1 MLLSYTDFKN
11 ENIYKGSFIMPIKIN
26 SFMGKFGWI
35 ARKKFPMLASN
46 AYLKMQFF
54 TRSRSQKE
62 YCDYFLNSKEIPM
75 PNVVNIE
82 TINRCNSTC
91 AFCTANVNAECRPLA
106 HISDELYKSI
116 IDQLADWG
124 YKGHL
129 TLYGNNEPW
138 LDTKIVERHKYAREK
153 LPASFI
159 FMSTNGLILTVDKV
173 KAVAPYINQ
182 LIINNYS
189 MEMKLHKSIQEVY
202 DYVTAHPDEFKDL
215 DIQIQMRYLQEVLT
229 NRAGSAPNKKE
240 TKKIIK
246 ETCLLPFTDMW
257 IMPNGRLG
265 LCCCDNFETTNFGDL
280 NEISLKD
287 AWGSEA
293 LQKVRRDIAEGRQ
306 NYPFCKHCDFIDA
319 GFRMHLVKA
328 ILSGN
333 QDAANK
339 LGGHERMKIGKDE

>member
-1 MLLSYTDFKN
+1 
-11 ENIYKGSFIMPIKIN
+11 
-26 SFMGKFGWI
+26 
-35 ARKKFPMLASN
+35 
-46 AYLKMQFF
+46 
-54 TRSRSQKE
+54 
-62 YCDYFLNSKEIPM
+62 M

-91 AFCTANVNAECRPLA
+91 AFCTANVHAERRPLA
-106 HISDELYKSI
+106 KIDDDLYRSI

-153 LPASFI
+153 LPDSFI
-159 FMSTNGLILTVDKV
+159 FMSTNGLILTIDKV
-173 KAVAPYINQ
+173 KEIKPYINQ

-189 MEMKLHKSIQEVY
+189 LEMKLHKNIQELY
-202 DYVTAHPDEFKDL
+202 DYVKAHPDEFKDL

-229 NRAGSAPNKKE
+229 NRAGSAPNKQE
-240 TKKIIK
+240 TQKVIR

-257 IMPNGRLG
+257 IMPNGKMG
-265 LCCCDNFETTNFGDL
+265 LCCCDNFEVTDFGDL
-280 NEISLKD
+280 NKMTLKE
-287 AWGSEA
+287 AWGSE
-293 LQKVRRDIAEGRQ
+293 QFQNVRRKIAEGRQ

-319 GFRMHLVKA
+319 GFRMQIVNA
-328 ILSGN
+328 ILRGD

-339 LGGHERMKIGKDE
+339 LGGHERMKIGNKNNKDDNIN

>member
-1 MLLSYTDFKN
+1 
-11 ENIYKGSFIMPIKIN
+11 MPIRVN
-26 SFMGKFGWI
+26 SFMGKFGWF
-35 ARKKFPMLASN
+35 ARKHFPMLASN
-46 AYLKMQFF
+46 AYLKLQFV
-54 TRSRSQKE
+54 TRSKSQKA
-62 YCDYFLNSKEIPM
+62 YCDYFLNSKEVPM

-91 AFCTANVNAECRPLA
+91 SFCTANVHDECRPLA
-106 HISDELYKSI
+106 KIDDDLYKSI

-129 TLYGNNEPW
+129 TLYGNNEPL

-153 LPASFI
+153 LPDSFI
-159 FMSTNGLILTVDKV
+159 FMSTNGLILTIDKV
-173 KAVAPYINQ
+173 KEVAPYINQ

-189 MEMKLHKSIQEVY
+189 MEMKLHKNIQELY
-202 DYVTAHPDEFKDL
+202 DYVKAHPDEFKNL

-240 TKKIIK
+240 TQKVIK

-257 IMPNGRLG
+257 IMPNGKMG
-265 LCCCDNFETTNFGDL
+265 LCCCDNFETTDFGDL
-280 NEISLKD
+280 TKMSLKE
-287 AWGSEA
+287 AWGSEKFQA
-293 LQKVRRDIAEGRQ
+293 VRRKIAEGRQ

-319 GFRMHLVKA
+319 GFRMQLVNA
-328 ILSGN
+328 ILRGD

-339 LGGHERMKIGKDE
+339 LGGHERMKIGNQNNADDRIK